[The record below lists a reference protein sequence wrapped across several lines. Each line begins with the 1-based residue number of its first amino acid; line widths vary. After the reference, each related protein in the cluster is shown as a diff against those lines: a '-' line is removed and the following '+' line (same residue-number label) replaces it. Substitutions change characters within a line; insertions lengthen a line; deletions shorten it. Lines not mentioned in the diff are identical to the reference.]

1 MLLPSS
7 SSIVGT
13 SLIILQRL
21 TLSRKHGE
29 ASLKVLLLKVLLLKV
44 LLLTLQVG
52 PPRDS
57 LHIDKYS
64 WLGDRAALRVGV
76 RDGWREDFTL
86 SVK

>member
-1 MLLPSS
+1 M
-7 SSIVGT
+7 
-13 SLIILQRL
+13 ILQRL
-21 TLSRKHGE
+21 TLSMKHGE
-29 ASLKVLLLKVLLLKV
+29 ASLKVLLLKV